1 MSDPDDRI
9 MPYKLTV
16 SRFVNSVFSSNTYV
30 ISGGTCAVVID
41 PGDFAPLHAYLSQR
55 RLEVRT
61 ILLTHTHYD
70 HIYGLSAMM
79 DAWPEAVVLT
89 SEFGKAALARDDW
102 NFSRYHCDP
111 VRIES
116 DRIQALRDGDEFSPI
131 TGCHMTAFATP
142 GHDKS
147 CMVFCTDRW
156 LFTGDSY
163 IPGVKVV
170 ASFPNSDRKTAQEW
184 YDKLREISHE
194 YQTFPGHGD
203 ICGN

>member
-1 MSDPDDRI
+1 
-9 MPYKLTV
+9 MPGDLAV

-30 ISGGTCAVVID
+30 VSNGTDAVVID
-41 PGDFAPLHAYLSQR
+41 PGDFAPLQAYLGHH
-55 RLEVRT
+55 RLVVRT

-70 HIYGLSAMM
+70 HIYGLPAMM
-79 DAWPEAVVLT
+79 EAWPEAVVLT
-89 SEFGKAALARDDW
+89 SEFGKAALTRDDW

-111 VRIES
+111 IRIES
-116 DRIQALRDGDEFSPI
+116 DRIRVLRDGDEFSPVA
-131 TGCHMTAFATP
+131 GCHMTAVATP

-147 CMVFCTDRW
+147 CLVFRTDRW

-170 ASFPNSDRKTAQEW
+170 ASFPNSDRKEAQKW
-184 YDKLREISHE
+184 YEILRKISHE

-203 ICGN
+203 MCGN